1 MPTLSPAKNLH
12 LLLHDVARLLR
23 RTIDQRAQAIG
34 LTSAQWRVLALIA
47 RAEAF
52 NQEPLSQA
60 ALADQMDMEP
70 ITLSRHIDRMQSSGL
85 IERRPNPTDR
95 RAYHLFLTDE
105 ARPLVTQFR
114 EIGTECINAALAGIG
129 EEEIDHVTDVL
140 ARMRSNIVSK
150 PKHRDGDIAEL
161 QGRVA

>member
-1 MPTLSPAKNLH
+1 MPTLSPAKNLY

-34 LTSAQWRVLALIA
+34 LTSAQWRILAVVA
-47 RAEAF
+47 RAETF
-52 NQEPLSQA
+52 NQQPLSQA

-70 ITLSRHIDRMQSSGL
+70 ITLSRHIDRMQASGM

-105 ARPLVTQFR
+105 ARPLVARFR
-114 EIGTECINAALAGIG
+114 ELGTECITSALAGIS
-129 EEEIDHVTDVL
+129 EEEIDLVTDVL
-140 ARMRSNIVSK
+140 ARMRSNIVGK
-150 PKHRDGDIAEL
+150 PKDRDEDNAEP